1 MKKVILFGLMPLLL
15 LAGCGPSEPSNR
27 EVAAGAREVLYKDL
41 GLPRDVN
48 VRPRVERIGNGRWH
62 VEMDLWRYGQRRKLN
77 ATAIMDKNGD
87 LHYYTD

>member
-15 LAGCGPSEPSNR
+15 LVGCGPSEPSNR
-27 EVAAGAREVLYKDL
+27 EVAAGAREVLYNEF
-41 GLPRDVN
+41 GCPRN
-48 VRPRVERIGNGRWH
+48 VRIQSRAERIGNGRWH
-62 VEMDLWRYGQRRKLN
+62 VEMDLWRYGQQRKLN